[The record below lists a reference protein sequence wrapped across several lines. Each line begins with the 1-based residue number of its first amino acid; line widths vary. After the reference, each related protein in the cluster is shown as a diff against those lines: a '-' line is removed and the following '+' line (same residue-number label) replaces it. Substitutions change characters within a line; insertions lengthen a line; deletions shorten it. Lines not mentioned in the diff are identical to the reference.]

1 MGSVTA
7 TTTPTAQR
15 TVRVLVVDD
24 HPALRAGLE
33 GLLRNEPDVE
43 CVGTL
48 AGTDGLMAAVRDRRP
63 DVVVLDYALGSDDG
77 LTTCFRLKQQ
87 PHRPAVVLYSAYV
100 DGVFAVP
107 AAIAQADATVSKTAP
122 IDELLS
128 AIHAAANGTHPRP
141 TLDPELMQ
149 AASARVLTEDL
160 PVATMLLA
168 GTPVVDIAD
177 ILDTTSTDIRRR
189 ALRIIGR
196 LQAAHTASGP
206 ETETTADF
214 ASARQTLRRN
224 ASRPAIRPLER
235 AAEQAVGVRADV
247 AARRTRA
254 GHARR
259 RHEPRPSC
267 ATRIKG
273 GHADA
278 SRAPPASS

>member
-1 MGSVTA
+1 MIGNDGARLGAARWVARRAPVGNRRPADARRYPWSAVGAGRMMGSVTA

-33 GLLRNEPDVE
+33 GLLRNEPDLE

-122 IDELLS
+122 IDELLT
-128 AIHAAANGTHPRP
+128 AIQAAANGTHARP

-160 PVATMLLA
+160 PIATMLLA

-177 ILDTTSTDIRRR
+177 ILDTTSVDIRNR

-196 LQAAHTASGP
+196 LQAIHATDGAEP
-206 ETETTADF
+206 ETTAEV
-214 ASARQTLRRN
+214 ASAPQMPPGALVRGPRSR
-224 ASRPAIRPLER
+224 ASSGRPA
-235 AAEQAVGVRADV
+235 
-247 AARRTRA
+247 
-254 GHARR
+254 
-259 RHEPRPSC
+259 
-267 ATRIKG
+267 
-273 GHADA
+273 
-278 SRAPPASS
+278 RAPM